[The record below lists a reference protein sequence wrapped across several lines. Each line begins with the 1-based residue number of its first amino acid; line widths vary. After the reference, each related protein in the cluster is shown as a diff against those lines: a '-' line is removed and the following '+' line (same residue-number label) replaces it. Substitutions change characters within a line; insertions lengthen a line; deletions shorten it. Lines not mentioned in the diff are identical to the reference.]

1 MGNIIRKTMC
11 PIYPQSD
18 SDNDVDYTEPDAND
32 PIKPAE
38 VMEREYQ
45 KKEKKGIESN
55 ILLRPSQIIKMEDE
69 KLRRLSNNN

>member
-1 MGNIIRKTMC
+1 MGNYLIRVMC
-11 PIYPQSD
+11 PIYPQPDSD
-18 SDNDVDYTEPDAND
+18 SDNDSIYDEMD
-32 PIKPAE
+32 PLKPSE